1 MQIQKIRPDDIT
13 NLLRAKNSLFNK
25 FIEIGNL
32 REAALIA
39 NAILLSISQETSM
52 DLQKK
57 YKVLF
62 ESNLLIK
69 KFKKYFIL
77 IMSEKQIVYQEPN
90 IQKRNKVFV

>member
-32 REAALIA
+32 REAGLIA
-39 NAILLSISQETSM
+39 NAILLSISQEPSM

-69 KFKKYFIL
+69 KYFIL
-77 IMSEKQIVYQEPN
+77 IVSEKQIVYQEPN

>member
-39 NAILLSISQETSM
+39 NAILLSTSQETSM

-62 ESNLLIK
+62 KTYNK
-69 KFKKYFIL
+69 GTKYL
-77 IMSEKQIVYQEPN
+77 YEQN
-90 IQKRNKVFV
+90 DDNNKNQFSKNRQV

>member
-1 MQIQKIRPDDIT
+1 MQIQPSQKIRPDVIT
-13 NLLRAKNSLFNK
+13 NLLMAKSGLFNK

-39 NAILLSISQETSM
+39 NAILLSVSQETSM

-62 ESNLLIK
+62 EPNLLIK
-69 KFKKYFIL
+69 KFY
-77 IMSEKQIVYQEPN
+77 SPQH
-90 IQKRNKVFV
+90 

>member
-1 MQIQKIRPDDIT
+1 MQIQKIRPGDIT

-39 NAILLSISQETSM
+39 NAILLSTSQETSM

-62 ESNLLIK
+62 KTYNK
-69 KFKKYFIL
+69 GTKYL
-77 IMSEKQIVYQEPN
+77 YEQN
-90 IQKRNKVFV
+90 DDNNKNQFSKNRQV

>member
-1 MQIQKIRPDDIT
+1 MQIRKIRPDDIT

-39 NAILLSISQETSM
+39 NAILLTISQETSM

-62 ESNLLIK
+62 KSNLLIK

>member
-39 NAILLSISQETSM
+39 NAILLPISQETSM

-69 KFKKYFIL
+69 KYFIL
-77 IMSEKQIVYQEPN
+77 IVSEKQIVYQEPN